1 MNGPV
6 LDLAFLDAQTFG
18 DAELA
23 REVLELFAEQA
34 ARLVPVLPA
43 LPADAQGEM
52 AHLLKGSCQGIGAV
66 RAADL
71 LQRYGLS
78 DAAGRRA
85 LEPELEAVFTD
96 VQAAIAARLAA
107 G

>member
-18 DAELA
+18 DAGLA

-34 ARLVPVLPA
+34 ARLMPVLPT
-43 LPADAQGEM
+43 LPADAQGET
-52 AHLLKGSCQGIGAV
+52 AHLLKGSCLGIGAI

-71 LQRYGLS
+71 LQRYGLA
-78 DAAGRRA
+78 DALGRRV
-85 LEPELEAVFTD
+85 LEPELEAAFTD

-107 G
+107 V